1 VWERQRLR
9 KGNGGQRRFQ
19 NYITAPNTPLCARTK
34 KKHNILFSFAY
45 LYCILWLSYFLFF
58 GTPVIIRWSVG
69 HWSLG
74 SGRVCDCSLL
84 TSVGSLID
92 SNSKGQKGT
101 SCCRK
106 WQSTVGNC
114 PKVSYLDDTHLLFL
128 CHFLLPLVF
137 TFAAH

>member
-1 VWERQRLR
+1 VGKAKAEKGERGSEALSKLHNCPKHAPLR
-9 KGNGGQRRFQ
+9 QDQ
-19 NYITAPNTPLCARTK
+19 

-45 LYCILWLSYFLFF
+45 LYCILRLGYFLFF

-69 HWSLG
+69 HWNLG

-106 WQSTVGNC
+106 WQSTVGHC

-137 TFAAH
+137 TFATH